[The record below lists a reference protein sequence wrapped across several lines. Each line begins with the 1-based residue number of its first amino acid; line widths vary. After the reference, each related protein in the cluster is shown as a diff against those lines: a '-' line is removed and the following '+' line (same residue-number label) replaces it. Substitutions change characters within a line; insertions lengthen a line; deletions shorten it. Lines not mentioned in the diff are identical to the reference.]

1 MKYPSRP
8 HQYSVRNCLAKPR
21 TATGSH
27 SHTAAFISPPPEA
40 RMFNS
45 VFNAF
50 QPATNLV
57 DLLWTPPQEKVR
69 QLPGDTT
76 TRTCPLPGNAKLLYV
91 RDPQAMHKLAVDPA
105 VDRGPGLV
113 LLRSIFGAGTTFL
126 LPRGKPHSQ
135 AAGQVNRHL
144 SREKVEALAPELADF
159 AVKAVERVR
168 DTVEAR
174 GSASV
179 DLRQVVLGYLM
190 DCGARAIAGVPVDLS
205 SQVAV
210 FQRGVDALHEEASSV
225 LKTAL
230 AAAQPWAANFMAPKA
245 RQAAAKFQ
253 EAGRLMLVAAA
264 EQHDLRDSLALATMK
279 GWRIDP
285 ERVTA
290 DSDFPRELKAKV
302 SMDLAASLFTTAN
315 LIEMTLHHLYTHP
328 QELETLRTAIQ
339 ADFPHGVGELTALSE
354 CETYRLLLPLLTAHT
369 PVAIVSRD
377 VVKST
382 SFTDCH
388 GQRHDL
394 CAGDAVIFDIEG
406 MQARQRPDLERQLA
420 AEDDGAKA
428 LKMMDRCPRGAM
440 SMFYTGDNVCSGR
453 YLAMAEAFLLIVQM
467 VKTLDGEPAKGRQVI
482 RGIVNHLDGDPKVEM
497 RLAPPVPG
505 ARPGAAISPPSPASA
520 SA

>member
-1 MKYPSRP
+1 
-8 HQYSVRNCLAKPR
+8 
-21 TATGSH
+21 
-27 SHTAAFISPPPEA
+27 
-40 RMFNS
+40 MFGFVS
-45 VFNAF
+45 NAY
-50 QPATNLV
+50 QPFANLV
-57 DLLWTPPQEKVR
+57 DLVWNTPQEKVR
-69 QLPGDTT
+69 QLSGDTT
-76 TRTCPLPGNAKLLYV
+76 THTVPLPGNAKLLFV
-91 RDPQAMHKLAVDPA
+91 RDPEAMHKLAVDPA
-105 VDRGPGLV
+105 LDRGPGLG
-113 LLRSIFGAGTTFL
+113 LLRSIFGDGTTFL
-126 LPRGKPHSQ
+126 MPRGKPHSQ
-135 AAGQVNRHL
+135 AAGQVSRHL
-144 SREKVEALAPELADF
+144 SREKIEALTPELAEL
-159 AVKAVERVR
+159 AVKAVGRVR

-179 DLRQVVLGYLM
+179 DLREVVLGYLM
-190 DCGARAIAGVPVDLS
+190 DGGARAIAGTPVDLS

-230 AAAQPWAANFMAPKA
+230 AAALPRAADFMAPKA
-245 RQAAAKFQ
+245 RQAAVEFQ
-253 EAGRLMLVAAA
+253 EAGRRMLVAAA
-264 EQHDLRDSLALATMK
+264 KDHDLRDSLALATMK
-279 GWRIDP
+279 QWRIDP
-285 ERVTA
+285 KEVTA
-290 DSDFPRELKAKV
+290 NSDFPPELKAKV

-328 QELETLRTAIQ
+328 QELEKLRAAIQ
-339 ADFPHGVGELTALSE
+339 ADFPDGVGGLTTLPE

-382 SFTDCH
+382 LFVDCH

-406 MQARQRPDLERQLA
+406 MQARQRPELDRQLA

-428 LKMMDRCPRGAM
+428 LKMMDRCHRGAM

-453 YLAMAEAFLLIVQM
+453 NLAVAEACLLIVQM

-482 RGIVNHLDGDPKVEM
+482 RGIVNHLDGDPKVTM
-497 RLAPPVPG
+497 RLAPPVSE
-505 ARPGAAISPPSPASA
+505 ARPKAAISPPSPASA